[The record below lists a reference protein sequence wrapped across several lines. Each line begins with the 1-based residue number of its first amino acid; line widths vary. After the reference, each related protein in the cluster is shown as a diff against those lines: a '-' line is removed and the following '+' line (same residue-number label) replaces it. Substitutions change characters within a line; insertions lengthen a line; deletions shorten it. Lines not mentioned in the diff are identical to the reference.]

1 MDERG
6 FIFTTDAILALVVFF
21 VFTASIIT
29 YYTLPSYMGADHQ
42 HLETQAAD
50 ALEVM
55 TYDGTIYSAAAQ
67 LASNDTTVQNRGK
80 ANLTAELEYLLNGN
94 GTNNNTAYRLSMTLE
109 NGTTVSVENNKT
121 IGVSKDTVSRV
132 VVISGPKQGWL
143 GRAWYK
149 LEEVKFDNQKINS
162 TTTLWNFH
170 NWLTNFAP
178 YKSSG
183 LSSAHF
189 WGNNSGNLNSP
200 QNIQFSFPSDANI
213 TGAYFLIGSNNKVSS
228 LTAPAFGV
236 NLTLNGL
243 KYNINN
249 TRFTKLYYRPGTG
262 NPGYPMFNN
271 LTIVP
276 ASSLLQGVN
285 NFNVNFTTPVASTHD
300 MPWFAV
306 IGNYSNT
313 IPVPQGILTRTFKA
327 PDAAGLAV
335 PGTSAYYKSYNLT
348 TGVVNNYTG
357 SRSIDWS
364 DMENQNFTYSNGL
377 PFDIIN
383 VNGGNEDGC
392 AVSTTH
398 DVYIPPDARLYDA
411 YTVIN
416 AYGGVDN
423 ALVEVWNGS
432 QWNTTFCSFDQNGVD
447 FSARSDGYGN
457 TPGTLDIRPYL
468 SKGVTNKVRITIWDN
483 VPGQDYDLVGLVNC
497 YSTVTYSQLPIK
509 WDTYAFPSY
518 QNSTNVTRPERS
530 FDIGGGAE
538 KLFLFLGT
546 GVDTRRVVVEIKN
559 NTSAYKTIYDNNT
572 VPYVLDIG
580 NLDLQNG
587 APVLASG
594 TVGNYSGKPGLN
606 YKVRVSVYSSPSWQ
620 SGDGAS
626 SPPAYSNAEI
636 YSGTRVGV
644 VYPKFLE
651 NMWATEFSDDAATAQ
666 QLALNNLTDA
676 LDNANYAYNISDIKT
691 EALFT
696 GNLPNSI
703 TVRLDL
709 WRS

>member
-6 FIFTTDAILALVVFF
+6 FVFTTDAILALVVFF
-21 VFTASIIT
+21 VFTASILT

-67 LASNDTTVQNRGK
+67 LASNNTTIQNKGK
-80 ANLTAELEYLLNGN
+80 ASLNTELEYLLNGN
-94 GTNNNTAYRLSMTLE
+94 GTNNNTAYKLSMTLE

-121 IGVSKDTVSRV
+121 IGVSKDTVTRV
-132 VVISGPKQGWL
+132 IVISGPKQGWL

-149 LEEVKFDNQKINS
+149 IEEVQFDNQKINS

-183 LSSAHF
+183 LASAHF
-189 WGNNSGNLNSP
+189 WGNISGNLNSP
-200 QNIQFSFPSDANI
+200 QNIQFSFPTDANI
-213 TGAYFLIGSNNKVSS
+213 TGAYFLTGSNNKVSS
-228 LTAPAFGV
+228 LSAPSFGV
-236 NLTLNGL
+236 NLTINGF

-249 TRFTKLYYRPGTG
+249 ASFNKLYYRPGTG
-262 NPGYPMFNN
+262 TPGYPIFNN

-276 ASSLLQGVN
+276 SSSLLQGVN
-285 NFNVNFTTPVASTHD
+285 NFNVNFTTPVANTHD
-300 MPWFAV
+300 MPWFAI

-313 IPVPQGILTRTFKA
+313 IPVPQGILTRTFRA
-327 PDAAGLAV
+327 PDAAGMAV
-335 PGTSAYYKSYNLT
+335 PGTSGYYKTYNLT
-348 TGVVNNYTG
+348 SGVVTNYTG
-357 SRSIDWS
+357 SRSIYWS
-364 DMENQNFTYSNGL
+364 QMINQNSTYSNGL
-377 PFDIIN
+377 PFDLLN
-383 VNGGNEDGC
+383 VNGGSEDGC

-398 DVYIPPDARLYDA
+398 DIYIPANARLYDA

-432 QWNTTFCSFDQNGVD
+432 QWNTTFCSFDQGVVD

-457 TPGTLDIRPYL
+457 TPGILDIRPYL
-468 SKGVTNKVRITIWDN
+468 TKGVTNKVRITIWDN
-483 VPGQDYDLVGLVNC
+483 VPGQDYDLVGLINC

-518 QNSTNVTRPERS
+518 QNSTNITRPEQS

-546 GVDTRRVVVEIKN
+546 GVDTRRVAVEIKN
-559 NTSAYKTIYDNNT
+559 NTSTYKTIYNDTT

-587 APVLASG
+587 TPIIASG
-594 TVGNYSGKPGLN
+594 TVGNYTGKPGLN

-626 SPPAYSNAEI
+626 SPPPYSNAEV

-651 NMWATEFSDDAATAQ
+651 NMWATDFADDAATAQ

-676 LDNANYAYNISDIKT
+676 LDDANYTYNVSDIKT
-691 EALFT
+691 EALYT